1 MYSVLV
7 KKLRA
12 SLLMT
17 REDAGLRGA
26 EEEEG
31 EERGQDVMQRPCR
44 TGNWLDVVLVTS
56 SPVNEA
62 SPCPPAAAAYI
73 TTASEKKRVFK
84 DRRQRYSYF
93 H

>member
-1 MYSVLV
+1 MCTLCTLSHSVYSVLV

-31 EERGQDVMQRPCR
+31 EERGQDVM
-44 TGNWLDVVLVTS
+44 
-56 SPVNEA
+56 
-62 SPCPPAAAAYI
+62 
-73 TTASEKKRVFK
+73 
-84 DRRQRYSYF
+84 
-93 H
+93 